1 MAGWG
6 GGLAFFG
13 ERGRWRIV
21 PQLRLQKLQEL
32 PHRSGQGAAA
42 QGLQLGDACA
52 HAGLADSTPLIKSG
66 KIKAIAALSPQ
77 RLALL
82 PNVPTVAESGYPG
95 FDMGSLTVR
104 AEKGY
109 PARPRNPMGFS
120 ASA

>member
-1 MAGWG
+1 M
-6 GGLAFFG
+6 
-13 ERGRWRIV
+13 RGRWRIV
-21 PQLRLQKLQEL
+21 PQLRLQKRQE
-32 PHRSGQGAAA
+32 HAHGSGQGAAA
-42 QGLQLGDACA
+42 QGLQLGSACA

-95 FDMGSLTVR
+95 FDMGSLTVG

-109 PARPRNPMGFS
+109 PARQRDPMGFS

>member
-6 GGLAFFG
+6 RGLAFLG
-13 ERGRWRIV
+13 GRGRFRIV
-21 PQLRLQKLQEL
+21 PQLCPQKLL
-32 PHRSGQGAAA
+32 GHAHRSGQGTAA

-95 FDMGSLTVR
+95 FDMGSLTVG

-109 PARPRNPMGFS
+109 PARQRNPLGFS